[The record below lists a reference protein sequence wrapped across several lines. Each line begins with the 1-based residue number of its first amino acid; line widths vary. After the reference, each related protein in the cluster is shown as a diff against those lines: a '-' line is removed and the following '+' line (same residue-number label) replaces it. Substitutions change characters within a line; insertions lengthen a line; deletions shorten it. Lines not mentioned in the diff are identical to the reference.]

1 MANVIV
7 KLFATLS
14 EKVKK
19 QSIEAS
25 GNTVIEVL
33 RNIVKDYPELKNE
46 ILNENMELKEDYIY
60 LLNGRNVHFLN
71 GKDTTLKDRDKI
83 SIFPP
88 VGGG

>member
-7 KLFATLS
+7 KLFATLN

-71 GKDTTLKDRDKI
+71 GKDTNLKDGDKI

-88 VGGG
+88 IGGG

>member
-19 QSIEAS
+19 QSIETS
-25 GNTVIEVL
+25 GNTIIEVL
-33 RNIVKDYPELKNE
+33 RNIVADYPKLKNE

-71 GKDTTLKDRDKI
+71 GKDTLLKDGDKI